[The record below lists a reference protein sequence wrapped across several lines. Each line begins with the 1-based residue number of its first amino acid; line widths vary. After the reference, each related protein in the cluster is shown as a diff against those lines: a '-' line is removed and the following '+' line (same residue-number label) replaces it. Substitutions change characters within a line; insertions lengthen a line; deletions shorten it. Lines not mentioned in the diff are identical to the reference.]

1 MQTTLRRT
9 RPFVLMANED
19 VEYEEF
25 FLKKGQ
31 RVLVPDVT
39 ESVFL
44 PGTGMTVIPYA
55 KWIGTGQI
63 SVLGLEDMAMMQYND
78 NQVDINGETVFLEPM
93 FHYMLNKALM
103 GLRGVEIGV
112 HLADNAE
119 KILKAL
125 PMDKLYLI
133 DTYDENPDYQF
144 GNPDLKIAKELA
156 KKRLEPYGDK
166 VVWIYE
172 KSVDALPNLHNLDFV
187 YHDSDHRRP
196 CVEAELP
203 LGYAAV
209 KPGGFWGGHDYKQTL
224 EGMCEV
230 KSCVDEYFLEHNL
243 PELYYSNTSLN
254 WWTVNY
260 PR

>member
-9 RPFVLMANED
+9 HPFILQANED
-19 VEYEEF
+19 LEYEQF

-31 RVLVPDVT
+31 RILVPDVT

-44 PGTGMTVIPYA
+44 PGTGMTIIPYA
-55 KWIGTGQI
+55 TWIGNGTM
-63 SVLGLEDMAMMQYND
+63 SVHGLFSNTVMMKYN
-78 NQVDINGETVFLEPM
+78 NSQVDLHGEPIFLEPM
-93 FHYMLNKALM
+93 FHYMLNKPLM

-112 HLADNAE
+112 HLAENAE
-119 KILKAL
+119 KILKVL
-125 PMDKLYLI
+125 PIDKLYLI

-144 GNPDLKIAKELA
+144 GNPDLKMAKELA
-156 KKRLEPYGDK
+156 KKRLEPNGDK

-172 KSVDALPNLHNLDFV
+172 KSVDALPNLHDLDFV

-230 KSCVDEYFLEHNL
+230 KSCVDEYFLGHNL
-243 PELYYSNTSLN
+243 QELYYSNSSLN
-254 WWTVNY
+254 WWTIK
-260 PR
+260 